1 MPDIPAVKPD
11 LPLKPEKIPA
21 PEKGAER
28 KEQKPEQPG
37 SLERAAER
45 MPATEPKPSTPVPI
59 TKSAPVPETSAPAFS
74 IADVE
79 QALSNDLEE
88 VYFQMSPETQVVFKK
103 KGEETARAVKTLLEK
118 TKVSAAKIAK
128 LILNWLKLIPGVNK
142 FFLEQEAK
150 IKTDEVLKLKK

>member
-28 KEQKPEQPG
+28 KEQKPEQPA

-45 MPATEPKPSTPVPI
+45 VPTPEQKLPTSVSTSTATPA
-59 TKSAPVPETSAPAFS
+59 PETSAPAFS

-79 QALSNDLEE
+79 RALSNDLEE

-118 TKVSAAKIAK
+118 TKVNAAKIAK